1 MTQLHDCGII
11 YHPRFPYMLGVMT
24 RGLDLEKQQ
33 KVIADIS
40 RLVYREVDYAS
51 RGSRDN
57 GTEEE

>member
-1 MTQLHDCGII
+1 
-11 YHPRFPYMLGVMT
+11 MLGVMT